1 MLKRWRGF
9 PLQLFVFVI
18 LPLSLFFVVIAF
30 GSLALHQRAMRTL
43 VGERDERAARAAATA
58 ITEQLNHRAATVHS
72 LALQEAATGDPA
84 GTSNDAIAFLTDFE
98 GGLAFFDADGE
109 LLAATNSAGIWHG
122 RQVNRRLAEPDL
134 PYDPRNET
142 QFTPAFTDP
151 ASGEEIMIV
160 TTSTPDGVVTL
171 GAFSPA
177 NMARRALTD
186 IFSSSDQAAA
196 FLVNSDGQMLFQL
209 GTEPHSGLQPIHYP
223 GVEEALRGDSGATYV
238 SVAGDEHVIAFS
250 PISPVNWALVF
261 EEPWRAAA
269 DPLLRTTELVP
280 LVLVPILVIALVGLW
295 FGVRQIVQPLQSLEQ
310 KATELAWGDFEA
322 IEEPVGGINEIQR
335 LQTELIHMA
344 KKVKAAQQ
352 GLRGYLGAVTAGQE
366 EERRR
371 LARELHDDTIQSLIA
386 LNQQAQLAQMAL
398 DGHPALRQLNEMQG
412 MTAQMIADLRRL
424 TRDLRPNYLEDLG
437 LVPALDMLAKD
448 ASVSLGVPV
457 TFQVSG
463 SGCRLPPEVELALYR
478 MVQEALSN
486 VARHAQA
493 SAAEVNL
500 RFGPDVISLTVTD
513 DGRGFDVPDSPAEM
527 APEGHY
533 GLLGLHERAELI
545 GGRLT
550 IQSAPAHGTTVL
562 VSLPYQ
568 RTVDGGNQHRARNVY
583 NSADKPK
590 HKE

>member
-9 PLQLFVFVI
+9 PLQLFVFII
-18 LPLSLFFVVIAF
+18 LPLTVLFVAIAF
-30 GSLALHQRAMRTL
+30 GSLALHQRAMRAL
-43 VGERDERAARAAATA
+43 VGERDERATRAAATA
-58 ITEQLNHRAATVHS
+58 ITEQLNHRAATVRS
-72 LALQEAATGDPA
+72 LALHATATGDPT
-84 GTSNDAIAFLTDFE
+84 GTLNDATAFLPDFE

-109 LLAATNSAGIWHG
+109 LLAATNSADIWQD
-122 RQVNRRLAEPDL
+122 RDVIRRMSDPDL
-134 PYDPRNET
+134 PYDPRYEA
-142 QFTPAFTDP
+142 QFIPAFTDP
-151 ASGEEIMIV
+151 GSGEEIIIV
-160 TTSTPDGVVTL
+160 TTKTPDGVTTM

-177 NMARRALTD
+177 NMARRALID
-186 IFSSSDQAAA
+186 VFSSSDQAAA
-196 FLVNSDGQMLFQL
+196 FLVNSAGQILIQF
-209 GTEPHSGLQPIHYP
+209 GSEPHSGLEPVHYP
-223 GVEEALRGDSGATYV
+223 GVEEALRGESGAAYV
-238 SVAGDEHVIAFS
+238 SLAGDEHVIAFS
-250 PISPVNWALVF
+250 PIGPVNWALVF
-261 EEPWRAAA
+261 GEPWRAAA

-344 KKVKAAQQ
+344 KKVEAAQQ

-366 EERRR
+366 EERHR

-398 DGHPALRQLNEMQG
+398 DNHPASEQLNEMQG
-412 MTAQMIADLRRL
+412 MTAQIIADLRRL
-424 TRDLRPNYLEDLG
+424 TRDLRPSYLEDLG
-437 LVPALDMLAKD
+437 LVPALDMLTRD
-448 ASVSLGVPV
+448 TSVALGIPV

-463 SGCRLPPEVELALYR
+463 SGRRLRPEVELALYR

-493 SAAEVNL
+493 SSAEV
-500 RFGPDVISLTVTD
+500 SLGFSPGLTKLAVTD
-513 DGRGFDVPDSPAEM
+513 DGRGFEVPDSPAEM
-527 APEGHY
+527 VPEGHF

-550 IQSAPAHGTTVL
+550 IESAPDQGTRVIL
-562 VSLPYQ
+562 SLPDHLI
-568 RTVDGGNQHRARNVY
+568 TNNGN
-583 NSADKPK
+583 
-590 HKE
+590 